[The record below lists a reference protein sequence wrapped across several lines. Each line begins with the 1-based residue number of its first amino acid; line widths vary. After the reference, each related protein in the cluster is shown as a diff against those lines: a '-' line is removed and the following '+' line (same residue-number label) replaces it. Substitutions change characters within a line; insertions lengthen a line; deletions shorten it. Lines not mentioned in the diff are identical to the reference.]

1 MQNRR
6 GSAGDPAQSEEFVV
20 PILEEKARVEKRRVT
35 TGKVRIRSIVEDVEE
50 IAAATLE
57 EETVDITRVPV
68 DRVVDEV
75 PAVRTEDGVTIV
87 PILEEVLFVEKR
99 LVLKEE
105 LHIRRRVSTETVEV
119 PIELRKGR
127 AVVERVAPEGD
138 ILSDEESTDDV

>member
-6 GSAGDPAQSEEFVV
+6 RSADDPTPSEVLVV
-20 PILEEKARVEKRRVT
+20 PILEEEARVEKRRIA
-35 TGKVRIRSIVEDVEE
+35 TGKVRIRSVVEEVEE

-57 EETVDITRVPV
+57 EETVDVTRVPI

-87 PILEEVLFVEKR
+87 PVLEEVLFVEKR

-105 LHIRRRVSTETVEV
+105 LHIRPRASTETVEV
-119 PIELRKGR
+119 PIVLRKER
-127 AVVERVAPEGD
+127 AAVERVAPE
-138 ILSDEESTDDV
+138 

>member
-6 GSAGDPAQSEEFVV
+6 GSAGNPAQSEDFVV
-20 PILEEKARVEKRRVT
+20 PILEEEARVEKRRVV
-35 TGKVRIRSIVEDVEE
+35 TGKVRIRSVVEDVEE
-50 IAAATLE
+50 IAQATLE
-57 EETVDITRVPV
+57 EDTVDITRVPV

-75 PAVRTEDGVTIV
+75 PPVRTEDGVTIV

-119 PIELRKGR
+119 PVVLRKER
-127 AVVERVAPEGD
+127 AVVERVSPESD
-138 ILSDEESTDDV
+138 LPSDEEQIDDL